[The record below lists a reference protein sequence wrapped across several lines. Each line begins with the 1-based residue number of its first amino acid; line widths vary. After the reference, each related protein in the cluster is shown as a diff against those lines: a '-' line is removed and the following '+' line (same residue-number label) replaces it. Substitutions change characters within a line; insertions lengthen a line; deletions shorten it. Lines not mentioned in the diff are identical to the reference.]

1 MKRKVLVVLP
11 ELETGGGQ
19 RLALSIAQRM
29 SPQDLQVRILILYPR
44 CNNLLEKTADELGL
58 DVQYLHKKQGVSP
71 ECMIEIYR
79 AIRQFKPDVIHAH
92 LRVMPYLLLPM
103 CLSKVPLRYYTVHNL
118 AEKDASGI
126 KRCILRFAFRRCHV
140 QPVAISALCRK
151 SIAEVYDIPEESI
164 PCIYNGIDCKRFS
177 RPLEYETQAPFRF
190 AATGRLSEQ
199 KNYPLMLQ
207 SFAEI
212 KYRFPDSELI
222 IMGDG
227 ELGEGLKQQCRE
239 LKISDAVTFTGN
251 IPDVENYLR
260 SAQSYLMS
268 SDYEGLPLTVLE
280 AMAAGL
286 PIISTKA
293 GGVVD
298 VVEHEKNGLLVDCGD
313 QEGLIHAMEHLIQSP
328 ELCKQFSECSVA
340 LAQKYSIAACA
351 EQYKELYLA

>member
-71 ECMIEIYR
+71 ECMIEICR

-126 KRCILRFAFRRCHV
+126 KRSILRFAFRRCHV
-140 QPVAISALCRK
+140 QPVAISALCRQ
-151 SIAEVYDIPEESI
+151 SITRIYGIPTEKI
-164 PCIYNGIDCKRFS
+164 PCIYVGIDLNRFA
-177 RPLEYETQAPFRF
+177 RPDEYEFHASFRF
-190 AATGRLSEQ
+190 AAIGRLCDQ
-199 KNYPLMLQ
+199 KNYSLMLHA
-207 SFAEI
+207 FAEI
-212 KYRFPDSELI
+212 YNRTPNSKLVI
-222 IMGDG
+222 VGDG
-227 ELGEGLKQQCRE
+227 EQKDALIQQCNDLGIDR
-239 LKISDAVTFTGN
+239 AVVFTGN
-251 IPDVENYLR
+251 IPDVEKYLW
-260 SAQSYLMS
+260 SAHAYLMS
-268 SDYEGLPLTVLE
+268 SDYEGLPQTVLE

-313 QEGLIHAMEHLIQSP
+313 QEGLIHAMERLIQSP